1 MILTQAKIP
10 SYAFLILP
18 LGLLLFL
25 VLFVS
30 SGIVLQN
37 QLMIHAISY
46 DFIFTIPIIYY
57 FVVRK
62 TSIPTT
68 SIIPFFIACVF
79 LANISIKNDTAIV
92 SFLSRI
98 VVPLVE

>member
-1 MILTQAKIP
+1 MILTQTKIP
-10 SYAFLILP
+10 SYAFIIFP

-25 VLFVS
+25 VLFAS
-30 SGIVLQN
+30 SSVVLQN
-37 QLMIHAISY
+37 QVMTHAISY

-62 TSIPTT
+62 TSIPTS

-79 LANISIKNDTAIV
+79 LGSISIENDTALV

-98 VVPLVE
+98 VIPLVE